1 MLLHATVTIP
11 VVTPTRIGA
20 FGKPSTATMEG
31 RPFNELGED
40 DGLALG
46 ALLGANAIAPLGATL
61 RIKMGDRLV

>member
-1 MLLHATVTIP
+1 
-11 VVTPTRIGA
+11 
-20 FGKPSTATMEG
+20 MEG